1 MKRVS
6 AAAALAVA
14 TIIAPALILA
24 AGATESSTAASF
36 RLVTQATV
44 QTDPALISSEGE
56 VALAN
61 AVYDYLVDVDHNNVI
76 QPRLAESWT
85 VAADG
90 LSYTFD
96 LYDGV
101 RFHDGSALTSADV
114 VWTFDRLRDP
124 AAELPTSSLYSNIAS
139 VAADGS
145 DRVVFTLSETNPFFL
160 YDLSDNHALVIK
172 SGTTDATDFNGTG
185 PFRMVEYLAEERAVM
200 EVNSNYHLGTPGI
213 SNYEIVFF
221 ADESASIDALKSGQ
235 VDMIFG
241 MAPAVLESLRG
252 ERGIQTVAV
261 STNSFDV
268 FRVRSDRAP
277 GNDPRIIKAFRM
289 AVDREEIRQKVT
301 LGTGGVGNDTPIGP
315 LYAEWHVPAAFERDI
330 EGAKALLAAAGF
342 PDGMQIDLH
351 APNSGTRPDYAVL
364 LKEQLAAIGVDVNL
378 VIFPENQYYDSANP
392 NNWLAADFG
401 ITSWGSRPIPQFYL
415 DVSVVTGSNW
425 NEAHFSDAEVDRL
438 AALAGS
444 TLDDAARKQA
454 YADLQALLFDRGPY
468 IISYYFPQTAAI
480 REQFAGLNLKA
491 FPGRTDFT
499 TLSVR

>member
-1 MKRVS
+1 MKRVF
-6 AAAALAVA
+6 AATSFAVA
-14 TIIAPALILA
+14 TILAPALLLA
-24 AGATESSTAASF
+24 VGATETTTAATF

-61 AVYDYLVDVDHNNVI
+61 AVYDYLIDVDHNNVI
-76 QPRLAESWT
+76 QPRLADSWT
-85 VAADG
+85 VSADG
-90 LSYTFD
+90 LTYTFE
-96 LYDGV
+96 LANGV
-101 RFHDGSALTSADV
+101 TFHDGSALTAADV
-114 VWTFDRLRDP
+114 VWTFNRLRDP
-124 AAELPTSSLYSNIAS
+124 DAELPTSSLYSNIAS
-139 VAADGS
+139 VAAQGGG
-145 DRVVFTLSETNPFFL
+145 RVVFGLQETNPFFL

-172 SGTTDATDFNGTG
+172 DGTTEATDFNGTG
-185 PFRMVEYLAEERAVM
+185 PFRMVEYLAEERVVM
-200 EVNSNYHLGTPGI
+200 EANPDYHRGSPNIT
-213 SNYEIVFF
+213 NYEIVFF

-241 MAPAVLESLRG
+241 MAPAVLETLRG

-268 FRVRSDRAP
+268 FRIRGDRAP
-277 GNDPRIIKAFRM
+277 GNDPRIIKAFRL

-315 LYAEWHVPAAFERDI
+315 LYGDWHVPAIFERDI
-330 EGAKALLAAAGF
+330 EGAKALLAEAGF
-342 PDGMQIDLH
+342 PTGMEIDLH
-351 APNSGTRPDYAVL
+351 APDSGTRPDYAVL
-364 LKEQLAAIGVDVNL
+364 LKEQLAEIGVDVNV
-378 VIFPENQYYDSANP
+378 VIFPENQYYDSSNP

-401 ITSWGSRPIPQFYL
+401 VTSWGSRPTPQWYL
-415 DVSVVTGSNW
+415 DVSVVTGSVW

-438 AALAGS
+438 SKLAGS

-480 REQFAGLNLKA
+480 REQFSGLNLKA

-499 TLSVR
+499 ALRVR